1 MAATGQAPQQ
11 QRAGVLDR
19 IGQTS
24 SMWIA
29 AATVMIIG
37 LMIVPVPP
45 ALLDLLL
52 TLNITAAVLILLT
65 TLYTENALNFSVF
78 PTLLLIITL
87 FRLSLNISGTRLILL
102 HGYAGRVIEAFG
114 NVVVGGNYAVGIVI
128 FAILIIIQFVVIT
141 NGAGRVAE
149 VAARFTLDAMPG
161 KQLAIDADLNAGLIT
176 EADARQRRKDIQR
189 SADFYGAMDG
199 ASKFVRGDAVAAV
212 IIVFVNIIGGFVI
225 GVLQQGLSLIQALQ
239 RFTLLTVGEGIV
251 TQIPAL
257 LMSTATG
264 IIVTRAASEMNFG
277 NELTRQLLQE
287 PRAIAITSVLLVI
300 FGFMGLPPLWMF
312 LLAGIMFALFLR
324 QRDLQKRGLLP
335 RGADAGSSVAGGVAG
350 GLSMV
355 SGVQAGITAQPAVK
369 PAESVVPLL
378 SYDPMELEIGFGLIP
393 LVDIAQGG
401 DLLER
406 ITMIRR
412 HAARDLGIVVPPIR
426 VRDNLQL
433 KPSTY
438 VIKIYGLEVARAEVM
453 VSRLLAMNPGTATS
467 PIEGIPTTEPAF
479 NLPALWIPESAR
491 GDAEMAGYTVID
503 PTSVI
508 ATHLTEVIKS
518 HAPELLG
525 RQETSS
531 LLDNVKQHYPVVIDE
546 LIPNLL
552 TVGEVQRVLQNLL
565 RERIPIRNL
574 LLILESLADAA
585 RQSKDID
592 YLTERVR
599 SALARH
605 ICAEYA
611 EEGLLSVITV
621 DPKLETLLAE
631 AVRRG
636 EDAYALLDP
645 QTVARIYA
653 SLTKQMQSAQAS
665 GLHPIVL
672 CSPAIRLALK
682 RLTERAAPALVV
694 LSYSEIA
701 PGLRVESIG
710 QVSTTD
716 ESEPVG
722 AT

>member
-1 MAATGQAPQQ
+1 MAASRAP
-11 QRAGVLDR
+11 APMAKGPSIMER

-24 SMWIA
+24 SVWVA
-29 AATVMIIG
+29 AGTVLTIG
-37 LMIVPVPP
+37 LMIVPIPP
-45 ALLDLLL
+45 ELLDLLL

-65 TLYTENALNFSVF
+65 TLYTENALSFSVF

-87 FRLSLNISGTRLILL
+87 FRLSLNITGTRLILL
-102 HGYAGRVIEAFG
+102 HAYAGRVIEAFG
-114 NVVVGGNYAVGIVI
+114 NVVVGGNYAVGIII
-128 FAILIIIQFVVIT
+128 FAILIVIQFVVIT

-176 EADARQRRKDIQR
+176 EADARQRRRDIQR
-189 SADFYGAMDG
+189 SSDFYGAMDG

-212 IIVFVNIIGGFVI
+212 IIVFVNIIGGFFI
-225 GVLQQGLSLIQALQ
+225 GIVQQGMSLIQALQ

-287 PRAIAITSVLLVI
+287 PRAIAITSVLLIV
-300 FGFMGLPPLWMF
+300 FGFFGLPPIWMF
-312 LLAGIMFALFLR
+312 LMGGVMFAIFLR
-324 QRDLQKRGLLP
+324 QRDLQRKGLLP
-335 RGADAGSSVAGGVAG
+335 RGDGIAIAGAPNAP
-350 GLSMV
+350 
-355 SGVQAGITAQPAVK
+355 GVQPGVTAQPAVK

-393 LVDIAQGG
+393 LVDVAQGG

-412 HAARDLGIVVPPIR
+412 HAARELGIVVPPIR

-453 VSRLLAMNPGTATS
+453 VSRLLAMNPGTATQ

-479 NLPALWIPESAR
+479 NLPALWIPESGR

-518 HAPELLG
+518 HAPDLLG

-531 LLDNVKQHYPVVIDE
+531 LLDNVKQHYPVVIEE

-574 LLILESLADAA
+574 LLILESLADGA

-599 SALARH
+599 VALARH
-605 ICAEYA
+605 ICAEYS
-611 EEGLLSVITV
+611 EDGLLSVITV
-621 DPKLETLLAE
+621 DPRLETLLGE

-645 QTVARIYA
+645 QTVAKIYT
-653 SLTKQMQSAQAS
+653 SLTRQIQAAQAA

-672 CSPAIRLALK
+672 CSPTIRLALK
-682 RLTERAAPALVV
+682 RLTERAAPSLVV

-710 QVSTTD
+710 QISTAD
-716 ESEPVG
+716 EPEPV

>member
-1 MAATGQAPQQ
+1 MDRLGQ
-11 QRAGVLDR
+11 
-19 IGQTS
+19 S
-24 SMWIA
+24 SGMWIA
-29 AATVMIIG
+29 AATVLIIG
-37 LMIVPVPP
+37 LMIVPIPP
-45 ALLDLLL
+45 ELLDLLL

-65 TLYTENALNFSVF
+65 TLYIENALQFSVF
-78 PTLLLIITL
+78 PTLLLVITL
-87 FRLSLNISGTRLILL
+87 FRLSLNITGTRLILL
-102 HGYAGRVIEAFG
+102 HAYAGRVIEAFG
-114 NVVVGGNYAVGIVI
+114 NVVVGGNYAVGIII

-176 EADARQRRKDIQR
+176 EADARQRRRDIQR

-212 IIVFVNIIGGFVI
+212 VIVFVNIIGGFFI
-225 GVLQQGLSLIQALQ
+225 GILQQGLTLLQALQ

-264 IIVTRAASEMNFG
+264 IIVTRAAAEMNFG
-277 NELTRQLLQE
+277 TELTRQMLQE
-287 PRAIAITSVLLVI
+287 PRAIAITSVLLIV
-300 FGFMGLPPLWMF
+300 FGFAGLPPIWMF
-312 LLAGIMFALFLR
+312 LMAGIMAALFLR
-324 QRDLQKRGLLP
+324 QRDLQRKGLLP
-335 RGADAGSSVAGGVAG
+335 RGDGQMAVATAPGAP
-350 GLSMV
+350 
-355 SGVQAGITAQPAVK
+355 GVQAGVTAQPAVK

-412 HAARDLGIVVPPIR
+412 HAARELGIVVPPIR

-453 VSRLLAMNPGTATS
+453 VSRLLAMNPGTATQ

-479 NLPALWIPESAR
+479 NLPALWIPESGR

-518 HAPELLG
+518 HAPDLLG

-531 LLDNVKQHYPVVIDE
+531 LLDNVKQHYPVVIEE

-574 LLILESLADAA
+574 LLILESLADGA

-592 YLTERVR
+592 FLTERVR
-599 SALARH
+599 VALARH
-605 ICAEYA
+605 ICAEYS
-611 EEGLLSVITV
+611 EDGLLSVITV
-621 DPKLETLLAE
+621 DPRLETLLGE

-636 EDAYALLDP
+636 EDAYAILDP
-645 QTVARIYA
+645 QTVAKIYT
-653 SLTKQMQSAQAS
+653 SLTRQIQAAQSA

-682 RLTERAAPALVV
+682 RLTERAAPSLVV

-710 QVSTTD
+710 QISTAD
-716 ESEPVG
+716 EAEPAV
-722 AT
+722 T

>member
-1 MAATGQAPQQ
+1 MAASRAPSPM
-11 QRAGVLDR
+11 AKNPSIMER

-24 SMWIA
+24 SVWVA
-29 AATVMIIG
+29 AGTVLIIG
-37 LMIVPVPP
+37 LMIVPIPP
-45 ALLDLLL
+45 ELLDLLL

-65 TLYTENALNFSVF
+65 TLYTENALSFSVF

-87 FRLSLNISGTRLILL
+87 FRLSLNITGTRLILL

-114 NVVVGGNYAVGIVI
+114 NVVVGGNYAVGIII

-176 EADARQRRKDIQR
+176 ESDARQRRRDIQR
-189 SADFYGAMDG
+189 SSDFYGAMDG

-212 IIVFVNIIGGFVI
+212 IIVFVNIIGGFFI
-225 GVLQQGLSLIQALQ
+225 GILQQGLTLVQALQ
-239 RFTLLTVGEGIV
+239 RFTILTVGEGIV

-277 NELTRQLLQE
+277 NELTRQIIQE
-287 PRAIAITSVLLVI
+287 PRAIAITSVLLIV
-300 FGFMGLPPLWMF
+300 FGFAGLPPVWMF
-312 LLAGIMFALFLR
+312 LMAGIMFVIFLR
-324 QRDLQKRGLLP
+324 QRDLQKKGLLP
-335 RGADAGSSVAGGVAG
+335 RPDGSIPALTGGPGAP
-350 GLSMV
+350 
-355 SGVQAGITAQPAVK
+355 GVQPGVTAQPAVK

-393 LVDIAQGG
+393 LVDVAQGG

-412 HAARDLGIVVPPIR
+412 HAARELGIVVPPIR

-453 VSRLLAMNPGTATS
+453 VSRLLAMNPGTATQ

-479 NLPALWIPESAR
+479 NLPALWIPESGR

-508 ATHLTEVIKS
+508 ATHLTEIIKS
-518 HAPELLG
+518 HAPDLLG

-531 LLDNVKQHYPVVIDE
+531 LLDNVKQHYPVVIEE

-574 LLILESLADAA
+574 LLILESLADGA

-599 SALARH
+599 VALARH
-605 ICAEYA
+605 ICAEYS
-611 EEGLLSVITV
+611 EDGLLSVITV
-621 DPKLETLLAE
+621 DPRLETLLGE

-645 QTVARIYA
+645 QTVAKIYT
-653 SLTKQMQSAQAS
+653 SLTRQIQAAQAA

-672 CSPAIRLALK
+672 CSPTIRLALK
-682 RLTERAAPALVV
+682 RLTERAAPSLVV

-710 QVSTTD
+710 QISTVD
-716 ESEPVG
+716 EPEPV

>member
-1 MAATGQAPQQ
+1 MSSVRAPAPSG
-11 QRAGVLDR
+11 R
-19 IGQTS
+19 S
-24 SMWIA
+24 SVMERLSQSSGAWIA
-29 AATVMIIG
+29 AATVLIVG
-37 LMIVPVPP
+37 LMVVPIPP
-45 ALLDLLL
+45 ELLDFLL
-52 TLNITAAVLILLT
+52 TINITGAVLILLT
-65 TLYTENALNFSVF
+65 TLYTENALSFSVF
-78 PTLLLIITL
+78 PTLLLIVTL
-87 FRLSLNISGTRLILL
+87 FRLSLNITGTRLILL
-102 HGYAGRVIEAFG
+102 HAYAGRVIEAFG
-114 NVVVGGNYAVGIVI
+114 NVVVGGNYAVGIII
-128 FAILIIIQFVVIT
+128 FAILIVIQFVVIT

-176 EADARQRRKDIQR
+176 EAEARQRRRDIQR

-199 ASKFVRGDAVAAV
+199 AAKFVRGDAVAAV
-212 IIVFVNIIGGFVI
+212 IIVFVNIIGGFFI
-225 GVLQQGLSLIQALQ
+225 GILQQGLTLVQALQ

-277 NELTRQLLQE
+277 NELTRQILQE
-287 PRAIAITSVLLVI
+287 PRAIAITSVLLVV
-300 FGFMGLPPLWMF
+300 FGFFGLPPIWMF
-312 LLAGIMFALFLR
+312 LMAAVMFTLFLR
-324 QRDLQKRGLLP
+324 QRNLQRRGLLP
-335 RGADAGSSVAGGVAG
+335 RGDGTTAAGGPPPP
-350 GLSMV
+350 
-355 SGVQAGITAQPAVK
+355 GVQPGVTAQPAVK

-393 LVDIAQGG
+393 LVDVAQGG

-412 HAARDLGIVVPPIR
+412 HAARELGIVVPPIR

-453 VSRLLAMNPGTATS
+453 VSRLLAMNPGTATQ

-479 NLPALWIPESAR
+479 NLPALWIPESGR

-518 HAPELLG
+518 HAPDLLG
-525 RQETSS
+525 RQETSA
-531 LLDNVKQHYPVVIDE
+531 LLDNVKQHYPVVIEE

-574 LLILESLADAA
+574 LLILESLADGA

-599 SALARH
+599 VALARH

-611 EEGLLSVITV
+611 EDGLLSVITV
-621 DPKLETLLAE
+621 DPRLETLLGE

-645 QTVARIYA
+645 QTVAKIYT
-653 SLTKQMQSAQAS
+653 SLTKQIQAAQAA

-672 CSPAIRLALK
+672 SSPAIRLALK
-682 RLTERAAPALVV
+682 RLTERAAPSLVV

-710 QVSTTD
+710 QISTTD
-716 ESEPVG
+716 EPEPAVP
-722 AT
+722 

>member
-1 MAATGQAPQQ
+1 MAANTQAPGTAV
-11 QRAGVLDR
+11 RPSVMDR
-19 IGQTS
+19 LAQS
-24 SMWIA
+24 SGMWIA
-29 AATVMIIG
+29 AATVLIVA
-37 LMIVPVPP
+37 LMIVPIPP
-45 ALLDLLL
+45 ELLDFLL

-65 TLYTENALNFSVF
+65 TLYTENALSFSVF

-87 FRLSLNISGTRLILL
+87 FRLSLNITGTRLILL
-102 HGYAGRVIEAFG
+102 HAYAGRVIEAFG
-114 NVVVGGNYAVGIVI
+114 NVVVGGNYAVGIII
-128 FAILIIIQFVVIT
+128 FGILIIIQFVVIT

-176 EADARQRRKDIQR
+176 EAEARQRRRDIQR

-212 IIVFVNIIGGFVI
+212 IIVFVNIIGGFFI
-225 GVLQQGLSLIQALQ
+225 GIVQQGMSLIQALQ

-277 NELTRQLLQE
+277 NELTRQILQE
-287 PRAIAITSVLLVI
+287 PRAIAITSVLLIV
-300 FGFMGLPPLWMF
+300 FGFFGLPPIWMF
-312 LLAGIMFALFLR
+312 LMAGVMFALFLR
-324 QRDLQKRGLLP
+324 QRDLQRRGLLP
-335 RGADAGSSVAGGVAG
+335 RGDSLAAIAGSPSAP
-350 GLSMV
+350 
-355 SGVQAGITAQPAVK
+355 GVQAGVTAQPAVK

-393 LVDIAQGG
+393 LVDVAQGG

-412 HAARDLGIVVPPIR
+412 HAARELGIVVPPIR

-453 VSRLLAMNPGTATS
+453 VSRLLAMNPGTATQ

-518 HAPELLG
+518 HAPDLLG

-531 LLDNVKQHYPVVIDE
+531 LLDNVKQHYPVVIEE

-574 LLILESLADAA
+574 LLILESLADGA

-599 SALARH
+599 GALARH

-611 EEGLLSVITV
+611 EDGLLSVITV
-621 DPKLETLLAE
+621 DPRLETLLGE

-645 QTVARIYA
+645 QTVAKIYT
-653 SLTKQMQSAQAS
+653 SLTKQIQAAQAA

-682 RLTERAAPALVV
+682 RLTERAAPSLVV

-716 ESEPVG
+716 EAAAAP
-722 AT
+722 A